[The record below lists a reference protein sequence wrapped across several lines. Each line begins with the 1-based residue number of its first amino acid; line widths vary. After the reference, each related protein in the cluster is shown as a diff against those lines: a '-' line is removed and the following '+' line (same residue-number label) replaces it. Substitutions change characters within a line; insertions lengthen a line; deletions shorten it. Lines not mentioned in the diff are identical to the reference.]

1 MQRNY
6 GDSLLNPPISIAF
19 GPAGLLPSR
28 GRSRPATKSFE
39 PRGRPARTESKASF
53 AENAF
58 REEFWVAN
66 LTSAHGRI
74 LRLIRAPFVNSFGR
88 GKYRVANHATAV
100 TPKPLNKFLAKIT
113 KSFYIR
119 SRTAIP
125 AEIVEPIVDFLNR
138 GVSIAGIAPDGK
150 MESPGNGT
158 ATA

>member
-53 AENAF
+53 AEKAF

-74 LRLIRAPFVNSFGR
+74 LRLIRAPFVTSFREGQIARHQPRHGR
-88 GKYRVANHATAV
+88 KLPSRSTN
-100 TPKPLNKFLAKIT
+100 FLPE
-113 KSFYIR
+113 SLSR
-119 SRTAIP
+119 SIFVLVPPSR
-125 AEIVEPIVDFLNR
+125 R
-138 GVSIAGIAPDGK
+138 RSSSRSSI
-150 MESPGNGT
+150 
-158 ATA
+158 